1 MPRYEYRC
9 QTCDDTFEVRRSM
22 AAADDGVECPEGHTE
37 VRRLLSVFAMTG
49 ASGGGAPAPSAM
61 PSGPP
66 RGGCGGA
73 CACAH

>member
-9 QTCDDTFEVRRSM
+9 QTCDDTFELRRAM
-22 AAADDGVECPEGHTE
+22 AAADDGVECPAGHTD

-49 ASGGGAPAPSAM
+49 SSAGGPGPSAV
-61 PSGPP
+61 PAGPP